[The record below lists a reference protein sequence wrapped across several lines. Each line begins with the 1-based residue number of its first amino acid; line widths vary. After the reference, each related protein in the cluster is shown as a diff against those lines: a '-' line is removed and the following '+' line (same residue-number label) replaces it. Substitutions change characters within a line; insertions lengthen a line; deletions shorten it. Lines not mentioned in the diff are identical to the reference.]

1 VFSPEERARVRERV
15 VALAREDPRVTGGA
29 NTGSAA
35 TGAEDLWSDID
46 LSFGVA
52 DDVELLDVLAD
63 WTRALGHELDLVHHW
78 DLRSGSTIYRV
89 FLLPGGLELDVAVT
103 PASEFGARGPKFRL
117 LFGRS
122 VEVAPAAP
130 PDIDELIGL
139 GWLSVLDARSA
150 IERGRP
156 WAAEYW
162 ISAARDQSLA
172 LACLRL
178 GEPTAYA
185 RGIDRLRKEIVN
197 PYERAFVRSLDPDEL
212 GRALGVARDLFIAEV
227 AAVNPE
233 LAGRLR
239 APLADVSNG

>member
-1 VFSPEERARVRERV
+1 MFSPEERARVRERV
-15 VALAREDPRVTGGA
+15 VALARKDPRVTGGA

-35 TGAEDLWSDID
+35 TGAEDIWSDID

-63 WTRALGHELDLVHHW
+63 WTEALGHELDLVHHW

-130 PDIDELIGL
+130 PDVDELIGL

-162 ISAARDQSLA
+162 ISAARDQSIA

-185 RGIDRLRKEIVN
+185 RGIDRLPKEVVD
-197 PYERAFVRSLDPDEL
+197 PYERALVSSLEPDEL
-212 GRALGVARDLFIAEV
+212 RRALAVARNRFIDEV
-227 AAVNPE
+227 AILNPE
-233 LAGRLR
+233 LAQRLR
-239 APLADVSNG
+239 APLADTSNG